1 VDYRPEQG
9 LRPSRCGDFRAA
21 AGACGD
27 LLRDACGILGC
38 VSRQAL
44 DTTFAAAAIR
54 EGESLLTPREHGC
67 WVAAATHVTAAEIAA
82 ELHLSEGT
90 VRNHV
95 SASIRKL
102 GVRNRGDAIDLAN
115 KNGWL

>member
-1 VDYRPEQG
+1 M
-9 LRPSRCGDFRAA
+9 L
-21 AGACGD
+21 
-27 LLRDACGILGC
+27 
-38 VSRQAL
+38 
-44 DTTFAAAAIR
+44 
-54 EGESLLTPREHGC
+54 
-67 WVAAATHVTAAEIAA
+67 VAAATHVTAAEIAA

-90 VRNHV
+90 VRNRV